1 MNFAVNKHLQKSCM
15 QQAPYKQRELDPDRI
30 SVPVGY
36 QIEVFAQGLNAPIGM
51 VFTENGDMLIADS
64 GMATMNPRV
73 MRISNGS
80 IEVVADG
87 FNVPITGINYRN
99 GYIYV
104 SHKGAVT
111 VLSPDGTRQDIISGL
126 PSNGDFSNNRVE
138 FGVDE
143 KIYFGQGTTTNSG
156 VVGLDNSWVLEHPHL
171 HDYPGSYIFLN
182 YTNFETKN
190 VLIPAMGTAVT
201 GAFTPFGVPTI
212 QQYQVKEGRLLA
224 SGSVLRANMDGS
236 DIEQVA
242 WGLRN
247 PFCMKFDG
255 LNRLII
261 SNQGMDARGSR
272 PIANALDELHL
283 FNIGAWYGW
292 PDYTGG
298 APVTLPRFT
307 PIRGRKPEPLLHTI
321 PSIPPT
327 PIAVFPSGSNI
338 MGFDFNGSSDFG
350 LIGDIYIACFGG
362 IQYEE
367 SGDYIRSGVGH
378 RVLKVNVVNGEIA
391 TFAINKSGF
400 PEERGLSRPTDV
412 VFGPDHSMY
421 ISDMAI
427 ADLDLQNIYLPNT
440 GVIWRI
446 RKVML

>member
-1 MNFAVNKHLQKSCM
+1 MNFAVNKYLQKSYM
-15 QQAPYKQRELDPDRI
+15 QQAPNKQRELDPNRI

-64 GMATMNPRV
+64 GIATMNPRV
-73 MRISNGS
+73 LRISNGS
-80 IEVVADG
+80 LQVIADG
-87 FNVPITGINYRN
+87 FNVPLTGINYKN
-99 GYIYV
+99 GRIYV
-104 SHKGAVT
+104 SHKGKVT
-111 VLSPDGTRQDIISGL
+111 IIHPNGGRQDIISGL
-126 PSNGDFSNNRVE
+126 PSNGDYSNNRVE
-138 FGVDE
+138 FGNDE

-156 VVGLDNSWVLEHPHL
+156 VVGLDNDWVLEHPYL

-182 YTNFETKN
+182 YANFETKN
-190 VLIPAMGTAVT
+190 VLIPAMDSAVT
-201 GAFTPFGVPTI
+201 GAFSPFGVPNI

-224 SGSVLRANMDGS
+224 SGSVIRANLDGS
-236 DIEQVA
+236 GIEQVA

-247 PFCMKFDG
+247 PFCMKFDD

-261 SNQGMDARGSR
+261 SNQGMDTRGSR

-283 FNIGAWYGW
+283 FNKGAWYGW
-292 PDYTGG
+292 PGYSGG
-298 APVTLPRFT
+298 APVTMPRFV
-307 PIRGRKPEPLLHTI
+307 PIRGRKPELLLHTI
-321 PSIPPT
+321 PSVPPT

-338 MGFDFNGSSDFG
+338 MGFDFNRSSDFG

-362 IQYEE
+362 VQYEE
-367 SGDYIRSGVGH
+367 SNDYIRSGVGH
-378 RVLKVNVVNGEIA
+378 RILRVNVVNGDIA

-412 VFGPDHSMY
+412 IFGPDDSMY

-427 ADLDLQNIYLPNT
+427 ADLEMQNVYLPYT
-440 GVIWRI
+440 GVIWRV
-446 RKVML
+446 RKIMM

>member
-1 MNFAVNKHLQKSCM
+1 MNFAVNKCAQKIYL
-15 QQAPYKQRELDPDRI
+15 QQAPFRQRELDPNRI

-51 VFTENGDMLIADS
+51 VFTDAGDMLIGDS
-64 GMATMNPRV
+64 GIGTLNPRV
-73 MRISNGS
+73 MRISNGR

-87 FNVPITGINYRN
+87 FNVPLTGINYRN
-99 GYIYV
+99 GHIYV
-104 SHKGAVT
+104 SHKGVVT
-111 VLSPDGTRQDIISGL
+111 VINPNGARQDIISGL

-138 FGVDE
+138 LGNDG
-143 KIYFGQGTTTNSG
+143 KIYFGQGTATNSG

-182 YTNFETKN
+182 QINFETRN
-190 VLIPAMGTAVT
+190 LLIPAMESAVT
-201 GAFTPFGVPTI
+201 GAFSPFGVPTI
-212 QQYQVKEGRLLA
+212 QRYQVKEGRLLA
-224 SGSVLRANMDGS
+224 SGSVLRANLDGS

-247 PFCMKFDG
+247 PFCMKFDS

-261 SNQGMDARGSR
+261 SNQGMDTRGSR

-283 FNIGAWYGW
+283 FNVGAWYGW
-292 PDYTGG
+292 PDYSGG
-298 APVTLPRFT
+298 APVTMPRFT
-307 PIRGRKPEPLLHTI
+307 PIRGRKPELLLNTI
-321 PSIPPT
+321 PAFPPT
-327 PIAVFPSGSNI
+327 PIAVFPSGSNV

-362 IQYEE
+362 VQYEE
-367 SGDYIRSGVGH
+367 SSDYIRSGVGH
-378 RVLKVNVVNGEIA
+378 RVLRVNVVNGDIL

-412 VFGPDHSMY
+412 AFGPDNAMY
-421 ISDMAI
+421 ISDMGI
-427 ADLDLQNIYLPNT
+427 DDLEMRNVYLPNT

-446 RKVML
+446 TKVMI

>member
-1 MNFAVNKHLQKSCM
+1 MNFAVNKYLQNSCM

-30 SVPVGY
+30 SVPIGY

-51 VFTENGDMLIADS
+51 VFTEKGDMLIADS
-64 GMATMNPRV
+64 GIATLNPKV
-73 MRISNGS
+73 IRISNGS
-80 IEVVADG
+80 IDVVAEG
-87 FNVPITGINYRN
+87 FNVPITGINYKN

-104 SHKGAVT
+104 SHKGVVT
-111 VLSPDGTRQDIISGL
+111 VLSPDGTRRDIISGL
-126 PSNGDFSNNRVE
+126 PSNGDFGNNRVE
-138 FGVDE
+138 FGIDE

-156 VVGLDNSWVLEHPHL
+156 VVGLDNSWVVEHPHL
-171 HDYPGSYIFLN
+171 HDYPGTYIFLN
-182 YTNFETKN
+182 YNNFETKN
-190 VLIPAMGTAVT
+190 ILIPAMGTAVT
-201 GAFTPFGVPTI
+201 GAFSPFGVPNI
-212 QQYQVKEGRLLA
+212 QQYQVKEGRTLA

-236 DIEQVA
+236 GIEQIA

-247 PFCMKFDG
+247 PFCMKFDA
-255 LNRLII
+255 LKRLII

-283 FNIGAWYGW
+283 LNIGAWYGW

-298 APVTLPRFT
+298 VPVTLPRFT
-307 PIRGRKPEPLLHTI
+307 PIRGRRPEPLLHTI

-338 MGFDFNGSSDFG
+338 MGFDINESSDFG
-350 LIGDIYIACFGG
+350 LIGDVYIACFGG

-367 SGDYIRSGVGH
+367 TGDYIRSGVGH

-412 VFGPDHSMY
+412 VFGPDHAMY

-427 ADLDLQNIYLPNT
+427 ADLDLHNIYLPNT
-440 GVIWRI
+440 GVIWRV
-446 RKVML
+446 RKIVL